1 VLDLFKDGRG
11 VATVCLWVAFF
22 MSLLNVYLAINW
34 LPHVVLG
41 SGNGAIR
48 GGRHVAAPEG
58 TPMADLLLTV
68 AQRVGVEQD
77 RFGISRGTIEL

>member
-1 VLDLFKDGRG
+1 
-11 VATVCLWVAFF
+11 
-22 MSLLNVYLAINW
+22 
-34 LPHVVLG
+34 
-41 SGNGAIR
+41 
-48 GGRHVAAPEG
+48 VAAPEG